1 MEVIEKLSELSGI
14 DKKALRRILIILE
27 FSLRKKDG
35 SPTSFAEKFNIK
47 SFGDLYNYIRDV
59 KNNLKRDHEIEGF
72 NGLTEMWKSIAPRAQ
87 YWIMETFGEENPR
100 DALFFASVFTMRT
113 FGIMLDN
120 LLLLKKIIKTLDE
133 YQKEV
138 TEYVSAQKFG
148 AEDLE

>member
-1 MEVIEKLSELSGI
+1 MGVIEKLSEISGI
-14 DKKALRRILIILE
+14 DKKSLRRILIILE

-35 SPTSFAEKFNIK
+35 SPTSFAKKFDIK
-47 SFGDLYNYIRDV
+47 SFSDLYNYIREV
-59 KNNLKRDHEIEGF
+59 KANLKRDHEIEGF
-72 NGLTEMWKSIAPRAQ
+72 VGLTEMWKSVAPRTQ

-100 DALFFASVFTMRT
+100 DALFSASVFTMRT

-138 TEYVSAQKFG
+138 TEYVSAQRFE